1 MIMQALLRILFYMSP
16 ILWIPKDTGISS
28 VINDIMK
35 FNPVYFL
42 AESYRAAILFHQWY
56 FIEHWRLLLYNMII
70 ILVFFVLGS
79 ILHRRYRD
87 RCRFLIKCVLDKS
100 ILTFISRE
108 PEMY

>member
-42 AESYRAAILFHQWY
+42 AESYRKFYSINGTLLNIGDY
-56 FIEHWRLLLYNMII
+56 FFIILLL
-70 ILVFFVLGS
+70 F
-79 ILHRRYRD
+79 
-87 RCRFLIKCVLDKS
+87 
-100 ILTFISRE
+100 
-108 PEMY
+108 

>member
-42 AESYRAAILFHQWY
+42 AESYRSN
-56 FIEHWRLLLYNMII
+56 FIPSMVLY
-70 ILVFFVLGS
+70 
-79 ILHRRYRD
+79 
-87 RCRFLIKCVLDKS
+87 
-100 ILTFISRE
+100 
-108 PEMY
+108 